1 MNTIIELIT
10 NFVKAYIR
18 SNKHDI
24 CSQIVEHIRYT
35 YVENMFVN
43 NEIIK
48 PSDLKALNN
57 EEFSYQVK
65 SAISTYIDNESEDI
79 KVEIM
84 KYVESLSIEELKKTF
99 DYEGI
104 NGCYINIV
112 EYYIE
117 SYPRKVC

>member
-84 KYVESLSIEELKKTF
+84 KYV
-99 DYEGI
+99 
-104 NGCYINIV
+104 
-112 EYYIE
+112 
-117 SYPRKVC
+117 